1 VRNGAEDHAVRR
13 FGGLERRLRERGA
26 LRVQRGHADRH
37 RRERKAELERAVD
50 GAQNRH
56 RRGRDLRPDAVAPHH
71 GDAHRGGLRC
81 RIGRH
86 RSLIG
91 VSLATP

>member
-1 VRNGAEDHAVRR
+1 MPIDTG
-13 FGGLERRLRERGA
+13 
-26 LRVQRGHADRH
+26 
-37 RRERKAELERAVD
+37 ERKAELERAVD

-56 RRGRDLRPDAVAPHH
+56 RRGHDLRPDAVALHH
-71 GDAHRGGLRC
+71 GDAHRGGLCC

-91 VSLATP
+91 VSLATPWLVDDGSQG